1 MSIDAILPAAGRISG
16 EFAAEA
22 GADVKALIEIGGRT
36 VLERTLSTLR
46 ASGRIGRIVVI
57 GPEAVS
63 MHPASQMADAV
74 LSEGGD
80 SGPANIVRGIE
91 WLQEANGGNHAEKVL
106 VVTTDLPFL
115 TPGCID
121 GYLDSCPDGVD
132 VCAPLVD
139 RQSYEARFPTSE
151 IVYVNLRDG
160 QWTMG
165 CAFLVDPQAVI
176 ANRTTIEQ
184 VFQARKSQMK
194 MARLLGLGFIARFV
208 TGRLEVGH
216 IESRCRQILGCSA
229 CAVRGSAPELA
240 FDIDGIEDYRW
251 ASKFAAAGTEV
262 QS

>member
-1 MSIDAILPAAGRISG
+1 MIVDAVLPAAGRISG
-16 EFAAEA
+16 DFAAEA
-22 GADVKALIEIGGRT
+22 GAGVKALIEIGGCT

-46 ASGRIGRIVVI
+46 ASGRVGRIVVI
-57 GPEAVS
+57 GPDEVS
-63 MHPASQMADAV
+63 GHPASQSADAV

-91 WLQEANGGNHAEKVL
+91 WLREANGGVRADKVL

-115 TPGCID
+115 TPDCI
-121 GYLDSCPDGVD
+121 GSYLDACPSGVD

-139 RQSYEARFPTSE
+139 RPSYEACFPTSE

-165 CAFLVDPQAVI
+165 CAFLVDPKAVI
-176 ANRTTIEQ
+176 ANRATIEQ
-184 VFQARKSQMK
+184 VFRARKSQMK

-208 TGRLEVGH
+208 TGKLDVGH

-251 ASKFAAAGTEV
+251 ATRFVAAGAEV
-262 QS
+262 ES